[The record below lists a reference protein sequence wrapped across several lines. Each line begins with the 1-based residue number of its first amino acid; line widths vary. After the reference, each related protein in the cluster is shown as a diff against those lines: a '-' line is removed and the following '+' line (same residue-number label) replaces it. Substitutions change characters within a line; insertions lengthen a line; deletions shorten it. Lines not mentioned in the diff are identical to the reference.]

1 VLAYTTILFK
11 LKGAVLEEKILYT
24 YLPLRV
30 KEQLTTLIR
39 CAHSIDKVVKLTNYS
54 KTLEDKELLK

>member
-11 LKGAVLEEKILYT
+11 LKGTVLEERILYT

-30 KEQLTTLIR
+30 KEQLTTLMR
-39 CAHSIDKVVKLTNYS
+39 CAHSIHEVVKLTNYP
-54 KTLEDKELLK
+54 KTLEDEELLK